1 MAENNKKRIEKI
13 RQKLKE
19 LEHNNTPLHSTPFS
33 TSDFLLQSLSNQKST
48 FSSPTPL
55 MYSCPNSFETNNK
68 VNSNSYKLH
77 EQAVE
82 KKQKGV
88 ETEIQIIKQSI
99 KIANAKKITPES
111 LIILENAVNKNITKA
126 ILNADPNLSKVIDFN
141 QVRQVLVR
149 LTFFED
155 SPVSFNSKKENQK
168 NEAIPFDTNSN
179 LHFLIHSLI
188 CNLKIQNSN
197 KIKTSFSEIAKE
209 TIQADDLYVV
219 LRTLLS
225 PKLKPEEQLQ
235 TIVGFLNSPFSKDK
249 NPCD

>member
-19 LEHNNTPLHSTPFS
+19 LEHKNTPLHSTPFS
-33 TSDFLLQSLSNQKST
+33 ASDFLLKSLSSQKST
-48 FSSPTPL
+48 LSSPTPL
-55 MYSCPNSFETNNK
+55 MYSFPNSFETNNK
-68 VNSNSYKLH
+68 INYNSHKLH

-82 KKQKGV
+82 KKQKEV

-99 KIANAKKITPES
+99 KIANEKKLTTES

-126 ILNADPNLSKVIDFN
+126 ILNVDPNLSKVIDFN

-149 LTFFED
+149 LALLD
-155 SPVSFNSKKENQK
+155 SPVSLTSKKENQK
-168 NEAIPFDTNSN
+168 KEPIPFDTNSN

-188 CNLKIQNSN
+188 FNLKIQNPN
-197 KIKTSFSEIAKE
+197 KMKTSFSEIAKE

-219 LRTLLS
+219 LSTFLS
-225 PKLKPEEQLQ
+225 PKLKPEEQLHA
-235 TIVGFLNSPFSKDK
+235 IVGFFNSTFSKDK
-249 NPCD
+249 NPSV